1 MVMNLNEKVGKSTEE
16 NKAIIKN
23 LINKLKDGVNPEAVR
38 KEFKTFIKT
47 MTPLQFANAEDLLIK
62 EGMPAEDIHHM
73 CDVHLAV
80 LAETLTE
87 DVNLAPEGHPVN
99 ILMQEHVI
107 LLKYAN
113 ELRDLYKD
121 IKGKSNYAE
130 ISKELEKITSIIDH
144 LKAST
149 SHYVREEN
157 ILFSYLEKHGVTQPP
172 KIMWIDHDRIR
183 DIEKNL
189 YSLLEKREKLEYVE
203 FVKTFHT
210 YAHGLAELLANHF
223 SKENK
228 VLFPTAIQVCTKD
241 EWIEMRKQFDD
252 IGYCCFTPELPPV
265 EQKEENI
272 VQPSSTPSDDVLDF
286 GTGTLTFEDLIMLFE
301 TLPVDITY
309 VSKDNTVKFYSE
321 GDRIFPRAP
330 SIIGRLVENCHPDK
344 SVDRV
349 LEIIESFRNN
359 TLDKAEFWL
368 KIEGRMIFIR
378 YFPMRDSKGEYQ
390 GVLEVTQD
398 VTQIRKLEGEKRLL

>member
-1 MVMNLNEKVGKSTEE
+1 MPEKGEKSTEE
-16 NKAIIKN
+16 NKEILKE
-23 LINKLKDGVNPEAVR
+23 LIRKLHDGVNPEEVR
-38 KEFKTFIKT
+38 KEFKISIKN
-47 MTPLQFANAEDLLIK
+47 MTTIQFANAEALLIK
-62 EGMPAEDIHHM
+62 EGMPAEEIHHM

-87 DVNLAPEGHPVN
+87 DVKLAPEGHPVN
-99 ILMQEHVI
+99 ILMQEHAI

-121 IKGKSNYAE
+121 IREKSKYAE

-144 LKAST
+144 FKASS
-149 SHYVREEN
+149 SHYIREEN

-189 YSLLEKREKLEYVE
+189 YSLLEKKEELEYEE
-203 FVKTFHT
+203 FVKLFHN
-210 YAHGLAELLANHF
+210 YAHGLAEMLASHF

-228 VLFPTAIQVCTKD
+228 VLFPTAMQVCTDD
-241 EWIEMRKQFDD
+241 EWIEMRNQFDD
-252 IGYCCFTPELPPV
+252 IGYCCFTPELPDV
-265 EQKEENI
+265 EHKEEEEI
-272 VQPSSTPSDDVLDF
+272 KTSSRISDALDF
-286 GTGTLTFEDLIMLFE
+286 GTGTLTFNDLKMMFE

-349 LEIIESFRNN
+349 LEIIENFKNN

-368 KIEGRMIFIR
+368 EMEGRMIYIR

-398 VTQIRKLEGEKRLL
+398 ITQIRKIEGEKRLL

>member
-1 MVMNLNEKVGKSTEE
+1 MNMPEKGEKSTEE
-16 NKAIIKN
+16 NKEILKE
-23 LINKLKDGVNPEAVR
+23 LIRKLHDGVNPEEVR
-38 KEFKTFIKT
+38 KEFKISIKN
-47 MTPLQFANAEDLLIK
+47 MTTIQFANAEALLIK
-62 EGMPAEDIHHM
+62 EGMPAEEIHHM

-87 DVNLAPEGHPVN
+87 DVKLAPEGHPVN
-99 ILMQEHVI
+99 ILMQEHAI

-121 IKGKSNYAE
+121 IREKSKYAE

-144 LKAST
+144 FKASS
-149 SHYVREEN
+149 SHYIREEN

-189 YSLLEKREKLEYVE
+189 YSLLEKKEELEYEE
-203 FVKTFHT
+203 FVKLFHN
-210 YAHGLAELLANHF
+210 YAHGLAEMLASHF

-228 VLFPTAIQVCTKD
+228 VLFPTAMQVCTDD
-241 EWIEMRKQFDD
+241 EWIEMRNQFDD
-252 IGYCCFTPELPPV
+252 IGYCCFTPELPDV
-265 EQKEENI
+265 EHKEEEEI
-272 VQPSSTPSDDVLDF
+272 KTSSRISDALDF
-286 GTGTLTFEDLIMLFE
+286 GTGTLTFNDLKMMFE

-349 LEIIESFRNN
+349 LEIIENFKNN

-368 KIEGRMIFIR
+368 EMEGRMIYIR

-398 VTQIRKLEGEKRLL
+398 ITQIRKIEGEKRLL

>member
-1 MVMNLNEKVGKSTEE
+1 MNMTEKGEKSTEE
-16 NKAIIKN
+16 NKEILKE
-23 LINKLKDGVNPEAVR
+23 LIRKLHDGVNPEEVR
-38 KEFKTFIKT
+38 KEFKISIKN
-47 MTPLQFANAEDLLIK
+47 MTTIQFANAEALLIK
-62 EGMPAEDIHHM
+62 EGMPAEEIHPM

-87 DVNLAPEGHPVN
+87 DVKLAPEGHPVN
-99 ILMQEHVI
+99 ILMQEHAI

-121 IKGKSNYAE
+121 IREKSKYAE

-144 LKAST
+144 FKASS
-149 SHYVREEN
+149 SHYIREEN

-189 YSLLEKREKLEYVE
+189 YSLLEKKEELEYEE
-203 FVKTFHT
+203 FVKLFHN
-210 YAHGLAELLANHF
+210 YAHGLAEMLASHF

-228 VLFPTAIQVCTKD
+228 VLFPTAMQVCTDD
-241 EWIEMRKQFDD
+241 EWIEMRNQFDD
-252 IGYCCFTPELPPV
+252 IGYCCFTPELPDV
-265 EQKEENI
+265 EHKEEEEI
-272 VQPSSTPSDDVLDF
+272 KTSSRISDALDF
-286 GTGTLTFEDLIMLFE
+286 GTGTLTFNDLKMMFE

-349 LEIIESFRNN
+349 LEIIENFKNN

-368 KIEGRMIFIR
+368 EMEGRMIYIR

-398 VTQIRKLEGEKRLL
+398 ITQIRKIEGEKRLL

>member
-1 MVMNLNEKVGKSTEE
+1 MNMPEKGEKSTEE
-16 NKAIIKN
+16 NKEILKE
-23 LINKLKDGVNPEAVR
+23 LIRKLHDGVNPEEVR
-38 KEFKTFIKT
+38 KEFKISIKN
-47 MTPLQFANAEDLLIK
+47 MTTIQFANAEALLIK
-62 EGMPAEDIHHM
+62 EGMPAEEIHHM

-87 DVNLAPEGHPVN
+87 DVKLAPEGHPVN
-99 ILMQEHVI
+99 ILMQEHAI

-121 IKGKSNYAE
+121 IREKSKYAE

-144 LKAST
+144 FKASS
-149 SHYVREEN
+149 SHYIREEN

-189 YSLLEKREKLEYVE
+189 YSLLEKKEELEYEE
-203 FVKTFHT
+203 FVKLFHN
-210 YAHGLAELLANHF
+210 YAHGLAEMLASHF

-228 VLFPTAIQVCTKD
+228 VLFPTAMQVCTDD
-241 EWIEMRKQFDD
+241 EWIEMRNQFDD
-252 IGYCCFTPELPPV
+252 IGYCCFTPELPDV
-265 EQKEENI
+265 EHKEEEEI
-272 VQPSSTPSDDVLDF
+272 KTSSRISDALDF
-286 GTGTLTFEDLIMLFE
+286 GTGTLTFNDLKMMFE

-349 LEIIESFRNN
+349 LEIIESFKNN

-368 KIEGRMIFIR
+368 EMEGRMIYIR

-398 VTQIRKLEGEKRLL
+398 ITQIRKIEGEKRLL

>member
-1 MVMNLNEKVGKSTEE
+1 MNEKVEKSTEE
-16 NKAIIKN
+16 NKEKIKI
-23 LINKLKDGVNPEAVR
+23 LIRKLKDGVNPEEVR
-38 KEFKTFIKT
+38 KEFKTFIKK

-62 EGMPAEDIHHM
+62 EGMPVEDIHHM

-113 ELRDLYKD
+113 ELRDLYKG

-130 ISKELEKITSIIDH
+130 ISKELEKITSIINH
-144 LKAST
+144 FKAST
-149 SHYVREEN
+149 SHYIREEN

-172 KIMWIDHDRIR
+172 KVMWIDHDRIR

-189 YSLLEKREKLEYVE
+189 YSLLEKREELEYAD
-203 FVKTFHT
+203 FIKNFHN
-210 YAHGLAELLANHF
+210 YAHGLAEMLASHF

-228 VLFPTAIQVCTKD
+228 VLFPTAMQVCSKD

-252 IGYCCFTPELPPV
+252 IGYCCFTPELPAV
-265 EQKEENI
+265 EQKEEI
-272 VQPSSTPSDDVLDF
+272 VHHSSATTGALDF
-286 GTGTLTFEDLIMLFE
+286 GTGTLTFEDLKMMFE

-321 GDRIFPRAP
+321 GDRIFPRTP

-344 SVDRV
+344 SVDKV
-349 LEIIESFRNN
+349 LEIIESFKNN

-368 KIEGRMIFIR
+368 EMEGRKIFIR
-378 YFPMRDSKGEYQ
+378 YFPMRDSKGKYQ

-398 VTQIRKLEGEKRLL
+398 ITKIQGLEGEKRLL

>member
-1 MVMNLNEKVGKSTEE
+1 MVMNLNEKVEKSTEE
-16 NKAIIKN
+16 NKEKIKI
-23 LINKLKDGVNPEAVR
+23 LIRKLKDGVNPEEVR
-38 KEFKTFIKT
+38 KEFKTFIKK

-113 ELRDLYKD
+113 ELRDLYKG

-130 ISKELEKITSIIDH
+130 ISKELEKITSIINH
-144 LKAST
+144 FKAST
-149 SHYVREEN
+149 SHYIREEN

-189 YSLLEKREKLEYVE
+189 YSLLEKREDLEYVE
-203 FVKTFHT
+203 FVKTFHN
-210 YAHGLAELLANHF
+210 YAHGLAEMLASHF

-228 VLFPTAIQVCTKD
+228 VLFPTAIQVCSED

-252 IGYCCFTPELPPV
+252 IGYCCFTPELPAV
-265 EQKEENI
+265 EQKEEI
-272 VQPSSTPSDDVLDF
+272 DHHSSATTGALDF
-286 GTGTLTFEDLIMLFE
+286 GTGTLTFEDLKMMFE

-344 SVDRV
+344 SVDKV
-349 LEIIESFRNN
+349 LEIIESFKNN
-359 TLDKAEFWL
+359 TLDEAEFWL
-368 KIEGRMIFIR
+368 EMEGRKIFIR

-398 VTQIRKLEGEKRLL
+398 ITKIQGLEGEKRLL

>member
-1 MVMNLNEKVGKSTEE
+1 MNMPEKGEKSTEE
-16 NKAIIKN
+16 NKEILKE
-23 LINKLKDGVNPEAVR
+23 LIRKLHDGVNPEEVR
-38 KEFKTFIKT
+38 KEFKISIKN
-47 MTPLQFANAEDLLIK
+47 MTTIQFANAEALLIK
-62 EGMPAEDIHHM
+62 EGMPAEEIHHM

-87 DVNLAPEGHPVN
+87 DVKLAPEGHPVN
-99 ILMQEHVI
+99 ILMQEHAI

-121 IKGKSNYAE
+121 IREKSKYAE

-144 LKAST
+144 FKASS
-149 SHYVREEN
+149 SHYIREEN

-189 YSLLEKREKLEYVE
+189 YSLLEKKEELEYEE
-203 FVKTFHT
+203 FVKLFHN
-210 YAHGLAELLANHF
+210 YAHGLAEMLASHF

-228 VLFPTAIQVCTKD
+228 VLFPTAMQVCTDD
-241 EWIEMRKQFDD
+241 EWIEMRNQFDD
-252 IGYCCFTPELPPV
+252 IGYCCFTPELPDV
-265 EQKEENI
+265 EHKEEEEI
-272 VQPSSTPSDDVLDF
+272 KTSSRISDALDF
-286 GTGTLTFEDLIMLFE
+286 GTGTLTFNDLKMMFE

-349 LEIIESFRNN
+349 LEIIENFKNN

-368 KIEGRMIFIR
+368 EMEGRIIYIR

-398 VTQIRKLEGEKRLL
+398 ITQIRKIEGEKRLL

>member
-1 MVMNLNEKVGKSTEE
+1 MPEKGEKSTEE
-16 NKAIIKN
+16 NKEILKE
-23 LINKLKDGVNPEAVR
+23 LIRKLHDGVNPEEVR
-38 KEFKTFIKT
+38 KEFKISIKN
-47 MTPLQFANAEDLLIK
+47 MTTIQFANAEALLIK
-62 EGMPAEDIHHM
+62 EGMPAEEIHHM

-87 DVNLAPEGHPVN
+87 DVKLAPEGHPVN
-99 ILMQEHVI
+99 ILMQEHAI

-121 IKGKSNYAE
+121 IREKSKYAE

-144 LKAST
+144 FKASS
-149 SHYVREEN
+149 SHYIREEN

-189 YSLLEKREKLEYVE
+189 YSLLEKKEELEYEE
-203 FVKTFHT
+203 FVKLFHN
-210 YAHGLAELLANHF
+210 YAHGLAEMLASHF

-228 VLFPTAIQVCTKD
+228 VLFPTAMQVCTDD
-241 EWIEMRKQFDD
+241 EWIEMRNQFDD
-252 IGYCCFTPELPPV
+252 IGYCCFTPELPDV
-265 EQKEENI
+265 EHKEEEEI
-272 VQPSSTPSDDVLDF
+272 KTSSRISDALDF
-286 GTGTLTFEDLIMLFE
+286 GTGTLTFNDLKMMFE

-349 LEIIESFRNN
+349 LEIIENFKNN

-368 KIEGRMIFIR
+368 EMEGRIIYIR

-398 VTQIRKLEGEKRLL
+398 ITQIRKIEGEKRLL

>member
-1 MVMNLNEKVGKSTEE
+1 MPEKVGKSTEE
-16 NKAIIKN
+16 NKEILKQLIK
-23 LINKLKDGVNPEAVR
+23 KLHDGVNPEEVR
-38 KEFKTFIKT
+38 EKFKISIKN
-47 MTPLQFANAEDLLIK
+47 MTTLQFANAEALLIK
-62 EGMPAEDIHHM
+62 EGMPAEEIHHM

-87 DVNLAPEGHPVN
+87 DVKLAPEGHPVN
-99 ILMQEHVI
+99 ILMQEHAI

-121 IKGKSNYAE
+121 IKEKSKYAE
-130 ISKELEKITSIIDH
+130 VSKELEKINSIIDH
-144 LKAST
+144 FKAST
-149 SHYVREEN
+149 SHYIREEN

-189 YSLLEKREKLEYVE
+189 YSLIEKKEELEYAE
-203 FVKTFHT
+203 FIKSFHN
-210 YAHGLAELLANHF
+210 YAHGLAEMLASHF

-228 VLFPTAIQVCTKD
+228 VLFPTAMQVCTND
-241 EWIEMRKQFDD
+241 EWTEMRKQFDD
-252 IGYCCFTPELPPV
+252 IGYCCFTPDLPAV
-265 EQKEENI
+265 KQKEDEKI
-272 VQPSSTPSDDVLDF
+272 QPSSTTTDALDF
-286 GTGTLTFEDLIMLFE
+286 GTGTLTFKDLKMMFE

-368 KIEGRMIFIR
+368 EMEGRMIFIR

-398 VTQIRKLEGEKRLL
+398 ITQIRKLEGEKRLL

>member
-1 MVMNLNEKVGKSTEE
+1 MNEKVEKSTEE
-16 NKAIIKN
+16 NKEKIKI
-23 LINKLKDGVNPEAVR
+23 LIRKLKDGVNPEEVR
-38 KEFKTFIKT
+38 KEFKTFIKK

-62 EGMPAEDIHHM
+62 EGMPVEDIHHM

-113 ELRDLYKD
+113 ELRDLYKG

-130 ISKELEKITSIIDH
+130 ISKELEKINSIINH
-144 LKAST
+144 FKAST
-149 SHYVREEN
+149 SHYIREEN

-189 YSLLEKREKLEYVE
+189 YSLLEKREELEYAD
-203 FVKTFHT
+203 FIKNFHN
-210 YAHGLAELLANHF
+210 YAHGLAEMLASHF

-228 VLFPTAIQVCTKD
+228 VLFPTAMQVCSKD

-252 IGYCCFTPELPPV
+252 IGYCCFTPELPAI
-265 EQKEENI
+265 EQKEEKI
-272 VQPSSTPSDDVLDF
+272 VQLSSATTGALDF
-286 GTGTLTFEDLIMLFE
+286 GTGTLTIEDLKMMFE

-321 GDRIFPRAP
+321 GDRIFPRTP

-344 SVDRV
+344 SVDKV
-349 LEIIESFRNN
+349 LEIIESFKNN

-368 KIEGRMIFIR
+368 EMEGRKIFIR
-378 YFPMRDSKGEYQ
+378 YFPMRDSKGKYQ

-398 VTQIRKLEGEKRLL
+398 ITKIQGLEGEKRLL